1 MRLDLL
7 IKIKI
12 GKGGKTK
19 SYIALRG
26 LFGVGDL
33 DN

>member
-1 MRLDLL
+1 VRLDLL

-19 SYIALRG
+19 SHIALQG
-26 LFGVGDL
+26 LFGASDL
-33 DN
+33 GN